1 MKRLED
7 WIDYIEGDLGRAEKA
22 ECDLLLKHSLSDQLI
37 LDNLRRVRRCVE
49 NNSPTASAEK
59 LLKDNQYLE
68 KLHGQIM
75 KAVKKETRKTPL
87 TVISSSSEEALSTS
101 ERDSSRA
108 RGSYRL

>member
-7 WIDYIEGDLGRAEKA
+7 WIDYIEGDLSRAEKA
-22 ECDLLLKHSLSDQLI
+22 ECDLLLRHSISDQLI

-49 NNSPTASAEK
+49 LNTPTAPVEK

-75 KAVKKETRKTPL
+75 KAVKKETRKASL
-87 TVISSSSEEALSTS
+87 TVVSSSNEEALSTS
-101 ERDSSRA
+101 SRDPSRA
-108 RGSYRL
+108 RGSYKF